1 MPYIVVH
8 SWYPP
13 HIGEEVVKKYMEA
26 MEKYPE
32 EERLGDPT
40 VPVAVSSTVNG
51 IECLSISNIKPNML
65 EEALERTNNTMAM
78 FNSIPDYRHETK
90 VWMTLEE
97 GLKSIGMG

>member
-1 MPYIVVH
+1 
-8 SWYPP
+8 
-13 HIGEEVVKKYMEA
+13 
-26 MEKYPE
+26 
-32 EERLGDPT
+32 
-40 VPVAVSSTVNG
+40 
-51 IECLSISNIKPNML
+51 ML

>member
-8 SWYPP
+8 TWYPP

-78 FNSIPDYRHETK
+78 FNTLADYRYETK